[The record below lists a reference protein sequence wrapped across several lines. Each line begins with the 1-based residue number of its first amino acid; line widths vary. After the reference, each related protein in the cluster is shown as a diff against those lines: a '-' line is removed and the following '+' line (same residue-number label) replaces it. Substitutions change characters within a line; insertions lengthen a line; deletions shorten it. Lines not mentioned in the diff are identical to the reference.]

1 LQAANGK
8 KKKNMNNKR
17 RYTQKAALLQFGL
30 IISLIVVVNIIGSFV
45 FTRFDLTSEKRYTL
59 SQASKDILNSLDDY
73 VYFRVYLEG
82 DFPAGF
88 KKLRRET
95 REMLDE
101 FRAYSKF
108 IDYDFIN
115 PSESSNEQERN
126 ATYQLLVERGLN
138 PTDLQVRTNEGTQQ
152 QLIFPGALVNYRDK
166 EMAVDLLESQVN
178 MSPEA
183 ALNSSVRNLEFKL
196 IDIINKVT
204 RLQQPSIAFIEGH
217 GELDADEVYDLTQT
231 LLQSYRVDRIPLNG
245 RLNAL
250 TRRSEPDNNGHVR
263 IQTNYDAIVIAKP
276 TTSFDEKDKFII
288 DQYVMHGGK
297 VLWLVDPVVASM
309 DSLQNTESTVG
320 VDLDV
325 KLDDMLFKYGL
336 RLNKNLLLDLNAAAI
351 GVRTGEAGGRP
362 QIDFFRWFYFPL
374 LEQASTHPLVKNIN
388 AVKGEFVSSIDTMI
402 REGIKKTPLLKTS
415 GYTRIAGTPALISLS
430 MLQTE
435 PDQRM
440 FNRSGQ
446 TVALLLEGQFQSLY
460 ANRMPNEITSSGEIS
475 FREESLPTA
484 MIVVAD
490 GDMARNQFHG
500 QQGFPLPLGYDQY
513 TRQTFGNKD
522 FLLNALSYLIEGNG
536 LISIRSREIMLR
548 QLDTNKIQQTRLQWQ
563 LFNTLLPIALVI
575 LFGMILAWVRKNRY
589 AK

>member
-1 LQAANGK
+1 
-8 KKKNMNNKR
+8 MNNKR

-30 IISLIVVVNIIGSFV
+30 IISLIVVVNIIGSYV

-115 PSESSNEQERN
+115 PSESSNQQERN

-276 TTSFDEKDKFII
+276 TASFDEKDKFII

-297 VLWLVDPVVASM
+297 VLWLVDPVIASM

-325 KLDDMLFKYGL
+325 KLDD
-336 RLNKNLLLDLNAAAI
+336 
-351 GVRTGEAGGRP
+351 
-362 QIDFFRWFYFPL
+362 
-374 LEQASTHPLVKNIN
+374 
-388 AVKGEFVSSIDTMI
+388 
-402 REGIKKTPLLKTS
+402 
-415 GYTRIAGTPALISLS
+415 
-430 MLQTE
+430 
-435 PDQRM
+435 
-440 FNRSGQ
+440 
-446 TVALLLEGQFQSLY
+446 
-460 ANRMPNEITSSGEIS
+460 
-475 FREESLPTA
+475 
-484 MIVVAD
+484 
-490 GDMARNQFHG
+490 
-500 QQGFPLPLGYDQY
+500 
-513 TRQTFGNKD
+513 
-522 FLLNALSYLIEGNG
+522 
-536 LISIRSREIMLR
+536 
-548 QLDTNKIQQTRLQWQ
+548 
-563 LFNTLLPIALVI
+563 
-575 LFGMILAWVRKNRY
+575 
-589 AK
+589 